1 MENLQQVVKTY
12 TVDEY
17 KNGIHQMGSTIK
29 VKSENGLTIEIVK
42 SYNNVHQD
50 LYYIGSIDVVRKS
63 KKSVINYLLKN

>member
-29 VKSENGLTIEIVK
+29 VKSENGLTIEVVK

-50 LYYIGSIDVVRKS
+50 LYYIESIVVRKS
-63 KKSVINYLLKN
+63 KQSVINYLLKN

>member
-29 VKSENGLTIEIVK
+29 VKSENGLTFEIVK

-50 LYYIGSIDVVRKS
+50 LYYIGSIVVRKS
-63 KKSVINYLLKN
+63 KQSVINYLLKN